1 MRQVA
6 YKTWAQGRLARKN
19 SPSTAPSAVFPRKTR
34 PARLKTPI
42 VGCFE
47 PAGRTFSRSRPPS
60 DQAGRTFS
68 RTRRNNIATLK
79 PTTPLLTLNKGPLK
93 PASPLHPKTAPKTP
107 ILHPQRRRRFQS
119 RLGRRPQRRCRFQLR
134 LGLCPQRRQ
143 EFQTSGPPGRQGLAA
158 VPTGSNDTTAPQISH
173 VIYRG
178 HFSRHSKN
186 VAIPTMQIQCLNK
199 SQGNYVRN

>member
-119 RLGRRPQRRCRFQLR
+119 RLGRHPQRRWRFQ
-134 LGLCPQRRQ
+134 
-143 EFQTSGPPGRQGLAA
+143 TGPPGRQGQAA
-158 VPTGSNDTTAPQISH
+158 VPTGSNDTTASQISH

-178 HFSRHSKN
+178 HFSRHPKN